1 MVFAF
6 NLGPAVKMNEENVVL
21 YRKGFPYGS
30 GCAWFRDVRDAINY
44 DGCVLDNKIYYLPVG
59 KDKFLRYF
67 RENGIGYVLKESERR
82 IWESISLRIK
92 VVPSCLVE
100 RILC

>member
-1 MVFAF
+1 
-6 NLGPAVKMNEENVVL
+6 
-21 YRKGFPYGS
+21 
-30 GCAWFRDVRDAINY
+30 
-44 DGCVLDNKIYYLPVG
+44 LDNKIYYLPVG

-82 IWESISLRIK
+82 IWELISLRIK